1 MKVQLFANRIVPAA
15 FSVLPPVM
23 DTANARA
30 MVTAICLQESGLT
43 HRRQVRGPAR
53 SYAQF
58 EITGVRE
65 VLTGRTTRAHA
76 ETALAALDCEG
87 FSDIEALAAIEHND
101 MLAVVL
107 SRLLLWGDPMQV
119 PGKADEEGAWQMY
132 LRRWRPGKPHRERW
146 GPAWRAAWA
155 AVEQGDTA

>member
-1 MKVQLFANRIVPAA
+1 MKVQLFANKIVPVA
-15 FSVLPPVM
+15 FSLLPAVM

-43 HRRQVRGPAR
+43 HRRQVHGPAR

-58 EITGVRE
+58 ELMGVRE
-65 VLTGRTTRAHA
+65 VMTGRTTRVHA
-76 ETALAALDCEG
+76 ETALSALDCEV
-87 FSDIEALAAIEHND
+87 FSDIEVLAAIEHND
-101 MLAVVL
+101 ILAAVF

-132 LRRWRPGKPHRERW
+132 LRRWRPGKPHRKRW

-155 AVEQGDTA
+155 AIEQGDTA

>member
-1 MKVQLFANRIVPAA
+1 MKVQLFANKIVPVA
-15 FSVLPPVM
+15 FSLLPAVM
-23 DTANARA
+23 GATNARA

-58 EITGVRE
+58 EIMGVLE
-65 VLTGRTTRAHA
+65 VMTGRTTRVHA
-76 ETALAALDCEG
+76 EAALNALDCEG

-101 MLAVVL
+101 ILTAVFT
-107 SRLLLWGDPMQV
+107 RLLLWGDPMQV

-155 AVEQGDTA
+155 VIEQGDTA

>member
-1 MKVQLFANRIVPAA
+1 MKVQLFANKIVPVA
-15 FSVLPPVM
+15 FSLLPAVM
-23 DTANARA
+23 GATNARA

-58 EITGVRE
+58 EIMGVRE
-65 VLTGRTTRAHA
+65 ALTGRTTRVHA
-76 ETALAALDCEG
+76 EAALAALDCTG
-87 FSDIEALAAIEHND
+87 FSDIEVLAAIEHND

-107 SRLLLWGDPMQV
+107 SRLLLWGDPAQI
-119 PGKADEEGAWQMY
+119 PGRADEEGAWQMY

-146 GPAWRAAWA
+146 GPAWHAAWA
-155 AVEQGDTA
+155 AIEQGDTA